1 MVPLIS
7 LASGGPWDGAI
18 GGIQTVY
25 SSIGHLLMVTLG
37 IGASV
42 VFVLIILQFI
52 QGDRDSVKKLLLWLL
67 SLAVGFTLLLI
78 LQRLKH

>member
-1 MVPLIS
+1 
-7 LASGGPWDGAI
+7 
-18 GGIQTVY
+18 
-25 SSIGHLLMVTLG
+25 MVTLG